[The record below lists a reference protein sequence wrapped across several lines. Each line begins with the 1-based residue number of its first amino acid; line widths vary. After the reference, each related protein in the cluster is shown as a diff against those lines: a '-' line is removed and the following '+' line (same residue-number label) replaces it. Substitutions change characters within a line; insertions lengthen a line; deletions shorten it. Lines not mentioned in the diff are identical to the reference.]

1 MEFTADALEEIAEM
15 AYLVNAQAENIGARR
30 LHTILEKVLEDI
42 SFQAP
47 ELLLQSVVIDKNY
60 VAERLEGIVA
70 DGNLSSYIL

>member
-1 MEFTADALEEIAEM
+1 M

-30 LHTILEKVLEDI
+30 LHTILEKVLDDL

-47 ELLLQSVVIDKNY
+47 EISQQKNVVIDKEY